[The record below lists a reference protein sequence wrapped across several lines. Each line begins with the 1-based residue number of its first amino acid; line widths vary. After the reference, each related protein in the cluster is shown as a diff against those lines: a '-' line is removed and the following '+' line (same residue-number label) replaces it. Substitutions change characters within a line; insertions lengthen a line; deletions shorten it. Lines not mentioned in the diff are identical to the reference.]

1 VVHVYIYLIHLMLE
15 HKIIV
20 RQWHGGGIYLICYV
34 ITYTKNWK
42 EMNVQEFGIK
52 RRHIILFDLFDAIYT
67 FLYHHFETMTTRNIN
82 TCTMPCNS
90 KRLWWY
96 THFTFIL
103 SNTYVLMISS
113 SLQCYFFIQTNLLKW
128 PPLLSNNLYYKTL
141 IIKFHNN

>member
-1 VVHVYIYLIHLMLE
+1 MWGNEVEVVHVYIYLIHLMLE

-82 TCTMPCNS
+82 ICTMPCNS

-113 SLQCYFFIQTNLLKW
+113 TVCNVTSLFRQTC
-128 PPLLSNNLYYKTL
+128 LSDHLY
-141 IIKFHNN
+141 